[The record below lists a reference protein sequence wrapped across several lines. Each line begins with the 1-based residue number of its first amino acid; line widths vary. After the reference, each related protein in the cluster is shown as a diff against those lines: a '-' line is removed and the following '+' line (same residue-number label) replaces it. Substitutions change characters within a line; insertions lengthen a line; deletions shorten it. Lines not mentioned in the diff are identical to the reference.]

1 MEKSNMSEKTLVRDL
16 TQGSIVKSLLSYAAP
31 LFIANALQAV
41 YNVVDMM
48 VVGQVEGGL
57 GMAAVSIGGDI
68 IHIVTFLL
76 IGFTGAGQIILS
88 QFVGAKKSEEI
99 KKMIG
104 TMFVVTFTLSLM
116 MFILCMLLGESFMEL
131 INADF
136 QVRGPAKAYYVT
148 GICGV
153 FFIAGYNCIC
163 SILRGMGDSK
173 HPLYFIGIASI
184 LNIILDIVFVA
195 VFRWSTFGASL
206 ATVIGQTVSFIIGLV
221 FLYRHKAE
229 FGFDFKRRS
238 FRVHREVF
246 IPLVKLG
253 IPMSIQMAAITLSKT
268 VLAAWIND
276 CGWVYTALAGV
287 YNKLSM
293 FIGIITNSLTTAGGA
308 NIAQN
313 IGAAK
318 YHRVPKILF
327 FVFLT
332 TGVLCGI
339 CTLAVVLFPTQI
351 FSMFTTDAQVISVS
365 GVLVTPLA
373 LFFIGGIARS
383 VGFSLI
389 NGSGNS
395 KMNLLVALLD
405 GIIFRIGLAYL
416 FGFVMEMSVRGF
428 WLGDA
433 LAGFMPFVI
442 AAAFFASG
450 RWKKNS
456 HIIKAED

>member
-1 MEKSNMSEKTLVRDL
+1 M
-16 TQGSIVKSLLSYAAP
+16 
-31 LFIANALQAV
+31 
-41 YNVVDMM
+41 
-48 VVGQVEGGL
+48 
-57 GMAAVSIGGDI
+57 
-68 IHIVTFLL
+68 
-76 IGFTGAGQIILS
+76 
-88 QFVGAKKSEEI
+88 
-99 KKMIG
+99 
-104 TMFVVTFTLSLM
+104 
-116 MFILCMLLGESFMEL
+116 
-131 INADF
+131 
-136 QVRGPAKAYYVT
+136 GPAKAYYVT

-184 LNIILDIVFVA
+184 LNIILDILFVA
-195 VFRWSTFGASL
+195 GFHWSTFGASL
-206 ATVIGQTVSFIIGLV
+206 ATVLGQSVSFFIGLR
-221 FLYRHKAE
+221 FLYKHKEE
-229 FGFDFKRRS
+229 FGFDFRRS
-238 FRVHREVF
+238 SFKVHKEVF
-246 IPLVKLG
+246 RPLVKLG

-276 CGWVYTALAGV
+276 QGWVYTALAGV

-318 YHRVPKILF
+318 YHRVPKVLGI
-327 FVFLT
+327 VFLT

-339 CTLAVVLFPTQI
+339 CTAAVLLFPTQI
-351 FSMFTTDAQVISVS
+351 FSMFTTDPQVIDAS

-373 LFFIGGIARS
+373 LFFVGGVARS

-395 KMNLLVALLD
+395 KMNLMVALFD
-405 GIIFRIGLAYL
+405 GIVFRIGLAYL

-433 LAGFMPFVI
+433 LAGFMPFII
-442 AAAFFASG
+442 AAIFFASG

-456 HIIKAED
+456 HIIRSED